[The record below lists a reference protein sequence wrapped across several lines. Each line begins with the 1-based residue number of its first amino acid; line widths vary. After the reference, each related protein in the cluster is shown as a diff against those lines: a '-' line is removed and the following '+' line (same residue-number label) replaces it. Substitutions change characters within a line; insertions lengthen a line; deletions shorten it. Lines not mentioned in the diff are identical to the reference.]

1 MAKLTITQI
10 TRNMRTSARTNKAY
24 ESVSLKAQEYGDR
37 FINGFGRSD
46 NKSWKVGDVVDVEVK
61 EVEKDGKT
69 FLNFEM
75 PERAKSLGFTQE
87 DRDRLLRIEI
97 LLQKIQKDSKVEDK
111 YPEDTIGPEGIPF

>member
-1 MAKLTITQI
+1 MQKITITQI

-24 ESVSLKAQEYGDR
+24 ESVSLKSQEYGDR
-37 FINGFGRSD
+37 FINGFGRAD
-46 NKSWKVGDVVDVEVK
+46 NKSWKVGDVVEVEVK

-69 FLNFEM
+69 FLNFDM

-97 LLQKIQKDSKVEDK
+97 LLQKMQKDTKAEDY
-111 YPEDTIGPEGIPF
+111 YPSNDMPDSPF